1 MRISDWS
8 SDVCSSDLWLGLVY
22 WLNPHF
28 LWWLLPVAGSLVI
41 AIPLSVW
48 SSRRAIGVWTRSA
61 RLFLI
66 PEESITPRELRALK
80 AGLRRAPRY
89 PDFVRVAREPAA
101 NALISLVGRH
111 RKLPH
116 ESPQRRMRNLAD
128 AATRPAPPTLTG
140 SERTQLD
147 RKSTRW

>member
-89 PDFVRVAREPAA
+89 PDFVPVAREPAA
-101 NALISLVGRH
+101 TALPSLVGRH
-111 RKLPH
+111 PKLAH
-116 ESPQRRMRNLAD
+116 ETSQLRLRHLAD
-128 AATRPAPPTLTG
+128 AEAPQHPGPPTE
-140 SERTQLD
+140 SESKTP
-147 RKSTRW
+147 TT

>member
-1 MRISDWS
+1 M
-8 SDVCSSDLWLGLVY
+8 
-22 WLNPHF
+22 
-28 LWWLLPVAGSLVI
+28 
-41 AIPLSVW
+41 PLSVW

-101 NALISLVGRH
+101 NALLSLVGRH
-111 RKLPH
+111 RKLAH
-116 ESPQRRMRNLAD
+116 ESSQRRLRNLAD
-128 AATRPAPPTLTG
+128 AAARKDPATLKE
-140 SERTQLD
+140 SERTQLQTG
-147 RKSTRW
+147 RATWRERECQEVE